1 MSVLVGKKAPD
12 FKANA
17 VVGGKIQSG
26 FTLSQFIGKKYVI
39 LFFYPKDFTF
49 VCPTEI
55 LAFQAAKK
63 EFDARN
69 VELIGC
75 STDTEFCH
83 LAWTQTPRSKG
94 GIEGVEY
101 PLVARHE
108 QDNRTR
114 LRSFGGSLKNLPR
127 RQSVRRRRN
136 GCLPGAVS
144 HRQEWNSPARSG
156 KQFPART
163 LHGRGN
169 QNGRC
174 PPTF

>member
-17 VVGGKIQSG
+17 VVGGKIESG

-83 LAWTQTPRSKG
+83 LAWTQTP
-94 GIEGVEY
+94 
-101 PLVARHE
+101 HE
-108 QDNRTR
+108 QDNRPR
-114 LRSFGGSLKNLPR
+114 LRSFSGSSKNLPR

>member
-69 VELIGC
+69 VEL
-75 STDTEFCH
+75 
-83 LAWTQTPRSKG
+83 
-94 GIEGVEY
+94 
-101 PLVARHE
+101 AR
-108 QDNRTR
+108 QIPNFAI
-114 LRSFGGSLKNLPR
+114 S
-127 RQSVRRRRN
+127 
-136 GCLPGAVS
+136 
-144 HRQEWNSPARSG
+144 
-156 KQFPART
+156 
-163 LHGRGN
+163 HGRKRRAQKAG
-169 QNGRC
+169 
-174 PPTF
+174 